1 MAPAISVAIRPPIQL
16 PVFLMPDWSSP
27 PQQRIPPAITGA
39 ADYETLAAGHLAAPT
54 LAYVAGGSGDDRT
67 VGWNRAALTR
77 VRLLPRVFADLACA
91 STATSLFGRPLPQ
104 PVLLA
109 PVASLGLV
117 HPGAEVEAA
126 RGAAAAN
133 TPLVLSSLAT
143 RPLEEVAA
151 AATGGWWYQLWLG
164 PDRADSLACLRR
176 AERAGCDA
184 VVVTIDAAAQL
195 PSRRALRAGFRMPP
209 GLVADPPPCVD
220 PQGSLFER
228 YRAAAVRRE
237 DLAWLLD
244 TSTVPVVIKGVLHE
258 ADAVVCR
265 ELGVA
270 GVVVSNHGG
279 RTVDGIIAS
288 FDALPRIRAV
298 LGDGMA
304 VLFDG
309 GVRSGDDVLK
319 AIAAGADAVLIGR
332 LQIYAL
338 AVAGA
343 LGVAHLIKMLREELA
358 LTMAVTGCADLR
370 AARSAGLLVPARG
383 TDPC

>member
-1 MAPAISVAIRPPIQL
+1 M
-16 PVFLMPDWSSP
+16 
-27 PQQRIPPAITGA
+27 
-39 ADYETLAAGHLAAPT
+39 
-54 LAYVAGGSGDDRT
+54 
-67 VGWNRAALTR
+67 
-77 VRLLPRVFADLACA
+77 
-91 STATSLFGRPLPQ
+91 
-104 PVLLA
+104 
-109 PVASLGLV
+109 
-117 HPGAEVEAA
+117 
-126 RGAAAAN
+126 
-133 TPLVLSSLAT
+133 
-143 RPLEEVAA
+143 
-151 AATGGWWYQLWLG
+151 
-164 PDRADSLACLRR
+164 
-176 AERAGCDA
+176 
-184 VVVTIDAAAQL
+184 
-195 PSRRALRAGFRMPP
+195 
-209 GLVADPPPCVD
+209 
-220 PQGSLFER
+220 
-228 YRAAAVRRE
+228 
-237 DLAWLLD
+237 LD
-244 TSTVPVVIKGVLHE
+244 TSTVPVVVKGVLHE

-298 LGDGMA
+298 LGDGMV

-343 LGVAHLIKMLREELA
+343 LGVAHLIKMLHEELA